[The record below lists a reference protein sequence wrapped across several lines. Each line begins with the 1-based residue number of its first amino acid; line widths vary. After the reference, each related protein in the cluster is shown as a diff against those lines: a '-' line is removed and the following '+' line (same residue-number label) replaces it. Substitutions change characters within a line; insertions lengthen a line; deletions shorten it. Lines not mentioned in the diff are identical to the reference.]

1 MAKPGRPS
9 LMIPTVE
16 WKVRIPVDLAA
27 KADMLNW
34 DPVKGTIAYGARSAF
49 VTELL
54 REKLDSLGKNHD
66 TIHGDINPTIN
77 LPENPNV

>member
-27 KADMLNW
+27 KADMLCW
-34 DPVKGTIAYGARSAF
+34 DPVKGTIAYGARSALI
-49 VTELL
+49 TELL
-54 REKLDSLGKNHD
+54 REKFASLKKDGDNNHS
-66 TIHGDINPTIN
+66 INPPLN
-77 LPENPNV
+77 SEESKNV

>member
-9 LMIPTVE
+9 LLVPTVE

-27 KADMLNW
+27 KADMLTW
-34 DPVKGTIAYGARSAF
+34 DPVKGTIMYGARSALI
-49 VTELL
+49 TELL
-54 REKLDSLGKNHD
+54 RTRLDNLGKHAD

-77 LPENPNV
+77 LPEKPNV

>member
-1 MAKPGRPS
+1 MAKAGRPS
-9 LMIPTVE
+9 LLIPTVE

-27 KADMLNW
+27 KADMLTW
-34 DPVKGTIAYGARSAF
+34 DPVKGTIAYGARSAL

-54 REKLDSLGKNHD
+54 RKKLDSLGKDDD
-66 TIHGDINPTIN
+66 TIHGDINPIIN